1 MIVIFQPLPV
11 VHYLFFGHLLYDFLI
26 YTSKQNFTV
35 FGDTPWGATS
45 LNSDRNVHAIVTN
58 FSQNLG
64 LNKGCTS
71 SIWKKKRNT
80 AWGLMWNSLSHI
92 SMYNVLYN
100 VQCTMFS
107 VQWMDIWKRRR
118 IWNDQV
124 LVCLNMPDDFRIIN
138 PTIFNNLSW

>member
-35 FGDTPWGATS
+35 FGDTSWGATS

-100 VQCTMFS
+100 VQCTMYN
-107 VQWMDIWKRRR
+107 VQCTMDGYLEKKENMKRSGFGMLKYAG
-118 IWNDQV
+118 WFQ
-124 LVCLNMPDDFRIIN
+124 
-138 PTIFNNLSW
+138 NN